1 LIAGLGAFI
10 VPVYFFKCFNVLVIE
25 PECHKESGKE
35 KVFIDTNESKEP
47 EWSHDVIFEIWE
59 AFHEQQKSR
68 RWSD

>member
-1 LIAGLGAFI
+1 
-10 VPVYFFKCFNVLVIE
+10 VIE

-47 EWSHDVIFEIWE
+47 EWSHDVIVEIWE